1 MHEEIGKVIGRR
13 EMPCSQTR
21 CAHVAVGSGT
31 WLRRLWS
38 GSKQAAYGCA
48 GTRVENPTIG
58 LQTDSRKQASTGDDT
73 NAHRHTKNTNKRPPQ
88 TGKKGRRADPGTK
101 ATQTQKSRCC
111 WSRVSRAMQG
121 AGEFETARRRDGSPM
136 SPQSPP
142 STSPITTDHRPPLP
156 SAMPSRSK
164 SSPHDTMDKALEE
177 AIAYARSKAQCHRG
191 LYLALHIIHCHFAA
205 ASRIDDGFGWRGME
219 SATAA
224 AAVRTWRYGSF
235 DEVCT
240 AALHASRTTVYQS
253 MREVLVDV
261 LVRDVL
267 LLSPVG
273 ACGVAV
279 DVISDV
285 SDHDSHD
292 VASDT
297 DRTMAERV
305 KPSVYRR
312 MVGVV
317 GAWAAREMDAAWTDW
332 PLDALKAW
340 FVAPSQEALRAD
352 MWARWKRARAVM
364 RAEGAVCLIRRHFDV
379 ACRDS
384 APKAEPNLRAS
395 DIATPRAKRE
405 RDEAPPSATPD
416 VGMSLPGSTSSTAQL
431 HKKLK
436 HSHDTVDHSHADDS
450 KHVDVARDF
459 DNLINGV
466 INSVKGQR
474 ADDDVDSDVDDDDV
488 GDSGDKGKSVDGSRQ
503 TVRARDRDAMQAR
516 GIVQSQC
523 LGRTPMTWHTDA
535 RDRWTRRVGCDG
547 GSPASPTHCTRQ
559 VVGCERRE
567 QTVHRPRGDATRVR
581 SRALP
586 DPDNDVDA
594 ADNDDE
600 RGGTDQRDT
609 KQRAK
614 GKTTCRAV
622 AAVACPPVGEDAQ
635 AVAMDA
641 DLARCMRRYRE
652 RFDEH
657 TAVSA
662 RARRPDDRSQ
672 DDDNKYDARL
682 RWFYNKDRAYTV
694 TDVVKD
700 LLDAITRCAAYAH
713 DVIVNTGQTCEEEE
727 EEGYCKIK
735 ASIVDDQR
743 AMDQGHDV
751 EGRTAP
757 SDMEARRRWRAQRMY
772 SRVFKAMAAL
782 GDGPLTVAAISCLPR
797 HDVTH
802 YALYA
807 TRYGKDGRYAPSML
821 PPRPVPVAR
830 DSDDDDDDDDDGG
843 GTAFPPRSAAHMAFA
858 RWFRH
863 EHVRFGYDSGAGAD
877 MVWDF
882 QLPWRAEDRDDPW
895 SKSYWLDR
903 VDHDA

>member
-1 MHEEIGKVIGRR
+1 
-13 EMPCSQTR
+13 
-21 CAHVAVGSGT
+21 
-31 WLRRLWS
+31 
-38 GSKQAAYGCA
+38 
-48 GTRVENPTIG
+48 
-58 LQTDSRKQASTGDDT
+58 
-73 NAHRHTKNTNKRPPQ
+73 
-88 TGKKGRRADPGTK
+88 
-101 ATQTQKSRCC
+101 
-111 WSRVSRAMQG
+111 
-121 AGEFETARRRDGSPM
+121 M

-142 STSPITTDHRPPLP
+142 STSPIAINHQSPLP
-156 SAMPSRSK
+156 STMSSLSE
-164 SSPHDTMDKALEE
+164 SSPHGAMDKALEE
-177 AIAYARSKAQCHRG
+177 AIACARSKAQCHRG

-205 ASRIDDGFGWRGME
+205 ASRADDGFGWRGVE

-240 AALHASRTTVYQS
+240 AALHASRAAVYQS

-267 LLSPVG
+267 LSPVS

-279 DVISDV
+279 SDSSDVI
-285 SDHDSHD
+285 DHDNDD
-292 VASDT
+292 VVSDT
-297 DRTMAERV
+297 DRTVAERV

-340 FVAPSQEALRAD
+340 FVAPAQEALRAD
-352 MWARWKRARAVM
+352 MWARWKRARAAM
-364 RAEGAVCLIRRHFDV
+364 RAEGAACLIRRHFDV
-379 ACRDS
+379 TCRDS
-384 APKAEPNLRAS
+384 VPKAEPNLRAS

-416 VGMSLPGSTSSTAQL
+416 VVVSLSGSTSSTVQL

-436 HSHDTVDHSHADDS
+436 RSHDTVDHGRTDDS
-450 KHVDVARDF
+450 KSVDVARDF
-459 DNLINGV
+459 DNLVNNV

-474 ADDDVDSDVDDDDV
+474 GDDDVDSDVDDDGGDD
-488 GDSGDKGKSVDGSRQ
+488 GDSGVDDDGGDKDKRVDGSRQ
-503 TVRARDRDAMQAR
+503 TVRARYRDAMQVDRDCAH

-523 LGRTPMTWHTDA
+523 LGRTSTTAWHTDA
-535 RDRWTRRVGCDG
+535 RDRWTRRVGDNG
-547 GSPASPTHCTRQ
+547 GSLAPPTHCAQQAAR
-559 VVGCERRE
+559 CKRRE
-567 QTVHRPRGDATRVR
+567 QTAHRPRGDATRVR

-586 DPDNDVDA
+586 DPDNNVDA
-594 ADNDDE
+594 ADSDDE

-635 AVAMDA
+635 AAAMDA

-652 RFDEH
+652 RFDAH
-657 TAVSA
+657 TAVPA
-662 RARRPDDRSQ
+662 HAHHPDDSSQ
-672 DDDNKYDARL
+672 DNNNSKCDARL

-713 DVIVNTGQTCEEEE
+713 DVIVNTGQTHEEEE
-727 EEGYCKIK
+727 EECHCKVK

-757 SDMEARRRWRAQRMY
+757 SDVEARRRWRAQRMY
-772 SRVFKAMAAL
+772 SRVFKAMATL

-797 HDVTH
+797 HGVTH
-802 YALYA
+802 YALHA
-807 TRYGKDGRYAPSML
+807 ARYDKDGHYAPSML

-830 DSDDDDDDDDDGG
+830 DSDDDDDDDDDDDGG

-863 EHVRFGYDSGAGAD
+863 EYVRFGYDSGAGAD

-895 SKSYWLDR
+895 SKSYWLHR